1 MNTFSF
7 ICLLSIAFLIKN
19 FLSFN
24 KTSNNKKELNVS
36 FNKFNK
42 SFKEHITYNIMG
54 DYNENYET
62 YNIYKM
68 FMFHNLL
75 ENII

>member
-7 ICLLSIAFLIKN
+7 VCLLSIVFLIKN
-19 FLSFN
+19 FISFN
-24 KTSNNKKELNVS
+24 KALNNKKELNVS
-36 FNKFNK
+36 FNEFNK
-42 SFKEHITYNIMG
+42 SFKEHISYNIIE
-54 DYNENYET
+54 DYNKNYKT
-62 YNIYKM
+62 YNIYKV

>member
-7 ICLLSIAFLIKN
+7 VCLLLILFLIKN
-19 FLSFN
+19 FISFN
-24 KTSNNKKELNVS
+24 KALNNKKELNVS
-36 FNKFNK
+36 FNEFNK
-42 SFKEHITYNIMG
+42 SFKEHISYNIIE
-54 DYNENYET
+54 DYNKNYKT
-62 YNIYKM
+62 YNIYKV